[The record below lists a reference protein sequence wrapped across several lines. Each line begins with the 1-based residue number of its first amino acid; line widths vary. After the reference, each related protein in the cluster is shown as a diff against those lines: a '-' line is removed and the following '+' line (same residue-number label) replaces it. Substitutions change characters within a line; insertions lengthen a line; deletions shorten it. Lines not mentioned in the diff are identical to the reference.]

1 MSHCVLHCCVI
12 LGKIVIVLCFRY
24 VKDKRP
30 TISPNFNFLGQLLEF
45 EKELRSCPMDVD
57 RPGTSDETSVKKQR
71 MDVGSGARLDFDQ
84 LSPAVVPLMVSPVT
98 AFSQLNFNHLSPLS
112 EYPSPSGDEQRSK
125 VEGPPSA
132 AGGTSASLTSSVV
145 IRLGSKHSLKRPLSG
160 PPCDTPR
167 PQCLDCGSVK
177 RPLAR
182 PRSITL
188 PSTIQPAPGLCTSV
202 PTDDVQGLCATDA
215 VEPSE
220 LSERCCE
227 ESTAAADSADPARNI
242 PATSESDSPSE
253 TTVDQCPIN
262 SAM

>member
-84 LSPAVVPLMVSPVT
+84 LTPAVVPLMVSPVT

-112 EYPSPSGDEQRSK
+112 EYPSPSGDETRSK
-125 VEGPPSA
+125 AESSPSA
-132 AGGTSASLTSSVV
+132 ATSSTSASLTSSVV

-188 PSTIQPAPGLCTSV
+188 PSTIQPAPGLC
-202 PTDDVQGLCATDA
+202 ATDA

-220 LSERCCE
+220 LAQRCCE
-227 ESTAAADSADPARNI
+227 ESTAAADSADRARNI
-242 PATSESDSPSE
+242 PATSESDSPSQ
-253 TTVDQCPIN
+253 TSVDQCPIN